1 MKENERILGNDDAPI
16 VIGDTSIPFQLMGA
30 PTKDETTVTHQAP
43 PGNADHYHKNAKN
56 HFYVHDKENGNG
68 KDYRAV
74 CFDFASL
81 SQSIPIP
88 ADATSWEISFK
99 DKYGNQVFSLNWV
112 AELINEKDSGDV
124 TLDADGAT
132 QNGME
137 VTMGVRVAT
146 MAWCIDE
153 GPFSG
158 PILPKDKALVT
169 VHYCPNGK
177 CKVNPCK

>member
-1 MKENERILGNDDAPI
+1 MKKNERKLGNDDAPI
-16 VIGDTSIPFQLMGA
+16 VIGDTSIPIQLMGA
-30 PTKDETTVTHQAP
+30 PTKDETTVMHQAP

-56 HFYVHDKENGNG
+56 HFFVHDKENGNG

-81 SQSIPIP
+81 PQSIPIP

-112 AELINEKDSGDV
+112 AELTNEKDSGDV

-146 MAWCIDE
+146 MAWCIE

-158 PILPKDKALVT
+158 PILPKGKALVT